1 MIARLHG
8 GGRSFRGVV
17 AYCLGEKRL
26 GEDESREDRD
36 PEARLAEEASREDR
50 DPEQAGRVE
59 WTATV
64 NMATDDPRRAAR
76 EMSAVANYA
85 PDLKRLSGIG
95 AGGRKLEKPV
105 AHYTLS
111 WAEGETPDPRT
122 QGAAV
127 LSSLKVLGLDDRQS
141 VIVAHNDGR
150 TPHVHVVANRVSP
163 EDGRAAKLSQDRLKL
178 SRWAEGYEREQGQI
192 RCPRR
197 VEHNRR
203 RSQGEFVQDRES
215 QSNALFYRLPA
226 VVPEV
231 ERIGRAMRT
240 GDLQALAEYGD
251 PNEAFRRLCQLK
263 REGDRTQR
271 ERKRALDRQHRGGWR
286 ELYRRQ
292 DGERSGQAEDCQ
304 SLRGRVQQWRE
315 YGSRWRDLPGAI
327 RGKAGVLDEWSRRL
341 DQRHRQERAGQ
352 GREHTRAVR
361 EQGVSRPRR
370 LGYREERF
378 EAIQQ
383 ARQGLAFLTLPG
395 TQPLGG
401 PEVTTEAYAKLQG
414 LIQSLPERDRKELE
428 RRDQRMKQGFERVS
442 QPPSSTPVRPSLTD
456 QMKTYRQS
464 IPPDHVELDA
474 KPTTNLPGGP
484 IAYKFEG
491 HPMPQDLK
499 GLAKKD
505 FGYNQVI
512 AHAPLTEVQNHFRS
526 LSEADRP
533 TFDTGPSR

>member
-1 MIARLHG
+1 MIAKLHA

-26 GEDESREDRD
+26 AEDESRDDRD
-36 PEARLAEEASREDR
+36 PEARLAEEASRDDR

-76 EMSAVANYA
+76 EMSAVANYGSE
-85 PDLKRLSGIG
+85 LKALAGIR
-95 AGGRKLEKPV
+95 AGGRRLEKPV

-127 LSSLKVLGLDDRQS
+127 LSSLKVLGLDDRQA

-150 TPHVHVVANRVSP
+150 TPHVHVVSNRVSP
-163 EDGRAAKLSQDRLKL
+163 EDGRAANLGQSKLKL

-203 RSQGEFVQDRES
+203 RSQREFVQDRES

-263 REGDRTQR
+263 GEGDRTQR
-271 ERKRALDRQHRGGWR
+271 EQKRALDRKHRGEWR
-286 ELYRRQ
+286 ELYGRQ

-315 YGSRWRDLPGAI
+315 HGGRWRSLAGAI
-327 RGKAGVLDEWSRRL
+327 RGKAGVIEQWSRRL
-341 DQRHRQERAGQ
+341 DQRHRQERAAV
-352 GREHTRAVR
+352 GREHGREVRDRA
-361 EQGVSRPRR
+361 VSRPRR
-370 LGYREERF
+370 QGYREERF

-383 ARQGLAFLTLPG
+383 MRKGLAWMTKPG
-395 TQPLGG
+395 QVFLGG
-401 PEVTTEAYAKLQG
+401 QQAVQQEHDKLEG
-414 LIQSLPERDRKELE
+414 LIQSLPKGDRKELE
-428 RRDQRMKQGFERVS
+428 RRDQEH
-442 QPPSSTPVRPSLTD
+442 PPPV
-456 QMKTYRQS
+456 
-464 IPPDHVELDA
+464 IPQQ
-474 KPTTNLPGGP
+474 KPTETP
-484 IAYKFEG
+484 E
-491 HPMPQDLK
+491 Q
-499 GLAKKD
+499 
-505 FGYNQVI
+505 
-512 AHAPLTEVQNHFRS
+512 S
-526 LSEADRP
+526 W
-533 TFDTGPSR
+533 SR

>member
-1 MIARLHG
+1 MIAKLHG

-26 GEDESREDRD
+26 AEDEWREDRD

-231 ERIGRAMRT
+231 ERIK
-240 GDLQALAEYGD
+240 QALVTGNEKVLSDEYGD
-251 PNEAFRRLCQLK
+251 PDRAFQRLTQLK
-263 REGDRTQR
+263 REGNRQEL
-271 ERKRALDRQHRGGWR
+271 ERKRALDRKHRGEWR
-286 ELYRRQ
+286 ELYGRQ

-315 YGSRWRDLPGAI
+315 YGSRWRNLAGAI
-327 RGKAGVLDEWSRRL
+327 RGKAGVLEEWSRRL

-414 LIQSLPERDRKELE
+414 LIQSLSKGDRKELE
-428 RRDQRMKQGFERVS
+428 RRDRKH
-442 QPPSSTPVRPSLTD
+442 PPPVIPQQKPAETPE
-456 QMKTYRQS
+456 QS
-464 IPPDHVELDA
+464 HGLD
-474 KPTTNLPGGP
+474 
-484 IAYKFEG
+484 
-491 HPMPQDLK
+491 
-499 GLAKKD
+499 
-505 FGYNQVI
+505 
-512 AHAPLTEVQNHFRS
+512 R
-526 LSEADRP
+526 
-533 TFDTGPSR
+533 

>member
-1 MIARLHG
+1 MRTNR
-8 GGRSFRGVV
+8 GRIEIP
-17 AYCLGEKRL
+17 EK
-26 GEDESREDRD
+26 
-36 PEARLAEEASREDR
+36 RLAEEASREDR

-231 ERIGRAMRT
+231 ERIR
-240 GDLQALAEYGD
+240 QALVTGNEKVLSDEYGD
-251 PNEAFRRLCQLK
+251 GHHAFQRLNQLK
-263 REGDRTQR
+263 REGDRTAA
-271 ERKRALDRQHRGGWR
+271 RA
-286 ELYRRQ
+286 E
-292 DGERSGQAEDCQ
+292 A
-304 SLRGRVQQWRE
+304 
-315 YGSRWRDLPGAI
+315 GA
-327 RGKAGVLDEWSRRL
+327 RPEASRRM
-341 DQRHRQERAGQ
+341 A
-352 GREHTRAVR
+352 RAVR
-361 EQGVSRPRR
+361 EAGRR
-370 LGYREERF
+370 
-378 EAIQQ
+378 AIGAGGGLPEL
-383 ARQGLAFLTLPG
+383 ARQGAAVARVRVALA
-395 TQPLGG
+395 
-401 PEVTTEAYAKLQG
+401 
-414 LIQSLPERDRKELE
+414 
-428 RRDQRMKQGFERVS
+428 
-442 QPPSSTPVRPSLTD
+442 
-456 QMKTYRQS
+456 
-464 IPPDHVELDA
+464 
-474 KPTTNLPGGP
+474 
-484 IAYKFEG
+484 
-491 HPMPQDLK
+491 
-499 GLAKKD
+499 
-505 FGYNQVI
+505 
-512 AHAPLTEVQNHFRS
+512 
-526 LSEADRP
+526 
-533 TFDTGPSR
+533 